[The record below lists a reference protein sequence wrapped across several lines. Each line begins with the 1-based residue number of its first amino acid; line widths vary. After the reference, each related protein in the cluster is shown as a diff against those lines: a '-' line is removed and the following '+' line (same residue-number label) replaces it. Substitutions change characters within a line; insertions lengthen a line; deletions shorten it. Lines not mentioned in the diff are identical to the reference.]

1 MEVLLMGILLLG
13 AVAAF
18 VKTSGLRKVVLT
30 FDHDNDEPPK
40 RLYP

>member
-18 VKTSGLRKVVLT
+18 VKTSGLKNVVIM
-30 FDHDNDEPPK
+30 FDDDEKPPK
-40 RLYP
+40 QLNR